1 MILLLLRSSFAF
13 MKSVS
18 VITVNFNQNA
28 VTEALL
34 DSIFKTNTYNPLEI
48 IVVDNGSK
56 VNPVSGWQTRYPD
69 VKFIR
74 SEANLGF
81 AGGNNLGLKEAT
93 GDYLFFVN
101 NDTEFT
107 ANLVSTLA
115 KTLDMHPMVGMV
127 SPKIRYYAQPDVLQ
141 YAGYTK
147 MNYFTGRNKCIG
159 QYEKDDGQYD
169 QLTGKTGYVHG
180 AAMMVRGEA
189 VMRVGGMPEMYF
201 LYFEEY
207 DWCEQIR
214 RAGYEIW
221 IDTLALIYHK
231 ESISVGSKSELKEYF
246 MNRNRILF
254 IRRNCDFFTVSVF
267 WLYFIFIV
275 SPRNI
280 LSYKKNG
287 QKGFTGTLLKAIKWN
302 IMHNTIST
310 NLGYPIKNIT

>member
-1 MILLLLRSSFAF
+1 

-18 VITVNFNQNA
+18 VITVNFNQSA

-34 DSIFKTNTYNPLEI
+34 NSIFHTNTYTPLEI

-56 VNPVSGWQTRYPD
+56 VNPIPEWQTKYPS
-69 VKFIR
+69 VKFVR
-74 SEANLGF
+74 SETNRGF
-81 AGGNNLGLKEAT
+81 AGGNNLGLSEAT

-107 ANLVSTLA
+107 TNLVATLA

-127 SPKIRYYAQPDVLQ
+127 SPKIRYYTQPDVLQ

-147 MNYFTGRNKCIG
+147 MNYLTARNKCIG

-169 QLTGKTGYVHG
+169 LLTGKTGYVHG

-189 VMRVGGMPEMYF
+189 VTKVGGMPEMYF

-221 IDTLALIYHK
+221 VDTRALIYHK
-231 ESISVGSKSELKEYF
+231 ESISVGSKSGLKEYF

-254 IRRNCDFFTVSVF
+254 IRRNCNVFTVSVF
-267 WLYFIFIV
+267 WMYFICIV

-280 LSYKKNG
+280 LGYKKNG
-287 QKGFTGTLLKAIKWN
+287 QKGFTSILLKAIRWN
-302 IMHNTIST
+302 LIHTTSSVI
-310 NLGYPIKNIT
+310 LGYPINNIA

>member
-1 MILLLLRSSFAF
+1 

-18 VITVNFNQNA
+18 VITVNFNQAA
-28 VTEALL
+28 VTEALM
-34 DSIFKTNTYNPLEI
+34 DSIFNTNTYSPLEL

-56 VNPVSGWQTRYPD
+56 TDPVPAWQMKYPG

-74 SEANLGF
+74 SETNLGF
-81 AGGNNLGLKEAT
+81 AGGNNLGLAEAS

-107 ANLVSTLA
+107 TNLIGRLA

-127 SPKIRYYAQPDVLQ
+127 SPKIRYYDRPDVLQ

-159 QYEKDDGQYD
+159 QNEKDDGQYD

-180 AAMMVRGEA
+180 AAMMLRGEA
-189 VMRVGGMPEMYF
+189 VSSTGGMPEMYF

-221 IDTLALIYHK
+221 VDMQALIYHK
-231 ESISVGSKSELKEYF
+231 ESISVGSNSQLKEYF

-267 WLYFIFIV
+267 WLYFVFIV
-275 SPRNI
+275 TPRNI
-280 LSYKKNG
+280 ISYRKNG
-287 QKGFTGTLLKAIKWN
+287 RRGFTGTLLKAIKWN
-302 IMHNTIST
+302 MMHNTNST
-310 NLGYPIKNIT
+310 NLGYPVKNIT